1 MVPEDL
7 AFLEMTGTGGGGE
20 GGKGHGNL
28 ITVTVG
34 RMKQNTGEKTYL

>member
-28 ITVTVG
+28 AVTVG
-34 RMKQNTGEKTYL
+34 RMEQNMGEKTYL